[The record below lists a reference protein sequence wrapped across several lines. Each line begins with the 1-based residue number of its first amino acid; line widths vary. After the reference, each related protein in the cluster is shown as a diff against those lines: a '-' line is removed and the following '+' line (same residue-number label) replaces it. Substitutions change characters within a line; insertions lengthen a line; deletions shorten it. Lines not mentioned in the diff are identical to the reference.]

1 MTPQPDPAEALAA
14 IAEARRGVHDRVAGD
29 GWRYDLTYAGLVA
42 AMVGAQALDQ
52 PFSIVGIALGVAGL
66 AVIFQRETR
75 RTGVRVTGV
84 SPRRARWVA
93 IGMGL
98 LMGAAM
104 MGMVALRHLTP
115 ADFPL
120 IPAVFAVMVLTF
132 AVALIGSRIWRRV
145 YRAEMGAGE

>member
-14 IAEARRGVHDRVAGD
+14 IAEARRNVRDRVAGN

-42 AMVGAQALDQ
+42 GMVGAQSLDQ
-52 PFSIVGIALGVAGL
+52 PFSMVGVALGVAGL

-132 AVALIGSRIWRRV
+132 AVALIGSRVWRRV